1 MTKTSIKALKIKQD
15 TPQTSCQ
22 DSLCASCCFWQTF
35 SNQLLPEGCICRSK
49 ILHRTEGKLHQCV
62 SLFSCVWS
70 FSGSRHLQALR
81 LLINR
86 DHLMRPIEHNLL
98 TDVSF
103 SRTRTL
109 HCVYLIHSVKLEQ
122 SCASL
127 QCRQNSETDKKKQ
140 NKTSRLLDASFI
152 WKKIFNTLSL
162 LDSKTVKVCLPS
174 GAWQSNQHIHTPLL
188 LSNPNTGI
196 HSTIWADKDIK
207 TLRYIKNVE
216 NLS

>member
-1 MTKTSIKALKIKQD
+1 M
-15 TPQTSCQ
+15 SCQ

-35 SNQLLPEGCICRSK
+35 SNQPLPEGCICRSK

-70 FSGSRHLQALR
+70 FSGSRHLQVLR

-98 TDVSF
+98 TNVSF

-109 HCVYLIHSVKLEQ
+109 RCVYLIHSVKLEQ
-122 SCASL
+122 RKNRIPE
-127 QCRQNSETDKKKQ
+127 QTKHNKKKK
-140 NKTSRLLDASFI
+140 NVHAFLRRPSFEKRSSI
-152 WKKIFNTLSL
+152 LEAHW
-162 LDSKTVKVCLPS
+162 TVKLLKCVYVRGHDKQTSTFTRHFCSQIQILECIQ
-174 GAWQSNQHIHTPLL
+174 QSERT
-188 LSNPNTGI
+188 
-196 HSTIWADKDIK
+196 K